1 MNTKFQ
7 TEIKKNNKLVFFV
20 IIIIIL
26 VFIFFLAAIN
36 IYMSKNQG
44 KEGKVPYKFT
54 KITTKNFD
62 ETQLLS
68 GIVKPKNTAS
78 YFIENNKNEIL
89 VKNGDYVEEGQK
101 ILEYNKDEFKRELEK
116 LSIENQKIS
125 RNLQIINKNIEMLNS
140 KLKKNDEK
148 NPVYDQLKK
157 ELDENKHQKE
167 ILSLDLKSNESSRND
182 KINDLNNS
190 TINAGIPGYIQ
201 LKKDETNKIIAIYIM
216 SKGLIVESQ
225 VTELQKPSI
234 RKKDRVKITSKVMK
248 DKSWSG
254 KVIEISD
261 FPNENTI
268 EIKSNLSEYSMK
280 VSIDSA
286 ENLLNGYHV
295 ILEII
300 TSKEKL
306 NVVPIKSLIKTG
318 KTSYVFVLNKDK
330 LVKKEVKVKY
340 TDQHWAEIT
349 GGLNDTDEV
358 LENPSSQTREGEKV
372 K

>member
-140 KLKKNDEK
+140 KLKKMMRK
-148 NPVYDQLKK
+148 
-157 ELDENKHQKE
+157 
-167 ILSLDLKSNESSRND
+167 ILFM
-182 KINDLNNS
+182 
-190 TINAGIPGYIQ
+190 
-201 LKKDETNKIIAIYIM
+201 TN
-216 SKGLIVESQ
+216 
-225 VTELQKPSI
+225 
-234 RKKDRVKITSKVMK
+234 
-248 DKSWSG
+248 
-254 KVIEISD
+254 
-261 FPNENTI
+261 
-268 EIKSNLSEYSMK
+268 
-280 VSIDSA
+280 
-286 ENLLNGYHV
+286 
-295 ILEII
+295 
-300 TSKEKL
+300 
-306 NVVPIKSLIKTG
+306 
-318 KTSYVFVLNKDK
+318 
-330 LVKKEVKVKY
+330 
-340 TDQHWAEIT
+340 
-349 GGLNDTDEV
+349 
-358 LENPSSQTREGEKV
+358 
-372 K
+372 